1 MNAQLWFMHSVFL
14 IYNGKW
20 GKSSKPFTVL
30 AMPNHFMKI
39 IFSKAR
45 LHEIQTDPSTFCSEP
60 NGMK

>member
-1 MNAQLWFMHSVFL
+1 MARHVIHVSQRSHEKIGDCEQS
-14 IYNGKW
+14 
-20 GKSSKPFTVL
+20 TVL

-60 NGMK
+60 DGMK